1 MFWYVMLMLL
11 SPLYLLF
18 GLVFRSE
25 QARLVLAPARPL
37 GAPRPAPRAVDN
49 GRRTEPYRR
58 ASNLRNSLRSRA

>member
-25 QARLVLAPARPL
+25 QARLVLAL
-37 GAPRPAPRAVDN
+37 HTTPR
-49 GRRTEPYRR
+49 G
-58 ASNLRNSLRSRA
+58 S